1 MVHGRAPCPPPPDDM
16 GARAV
21 FALCCCLSGKGGVS
35 SLFSL
40 MRISSAIL
48 TPSTHQLR
56 IPTARISLLDHTAPP
71 WIQTNPNRLSSKS
84 KSISMRSS
92 ARSPMKNPTSRLKT
106 GEYWHSMSAEMCA
119 HSLVTRRQSPA
130 FAIVDPDDPHGGRPR
145 VIITQKPKYSVGRS
159 VYVRV
164 SGSAELQGPFLVAT
178 VTVSTA
184 KYTLS
189 YSSGIAAMSGSEI
202 HEDDLVPG

>member
-1 MVHGRAPCPPPPDDM
+1 MDTD
-16 GARAV
+16 
-21 FALCCCLSGKGGVS
+21 
-35 SLFSL
+35 
-40 MRISSAIL
+40 
-48 TPSTHQLR
+48 
-56 IPTARISLLDHTAPP
+56 
-71 WIQTNPNRLSSKS
+71 KS
-84 KSISMRSS
+84 KQAEQQVEEHIDEE
-92 ARSPMKNPTSRLKT
+92 L
-106 GEYWHSMSAEMCA
+106 GEEPYEEPDEQ
-119 HSLVTRRQSPA
+119 VEDGRQSPA